1 MYILKNAIKNIGR
14 NKGRNILLLSLSL
27 FIITMSVVSMMLN
40 DYANKSADYY
50 RSTYGS
56 RVTIVESKK
65 DEIDK
70 EILLSFTESSLL
82 SKSEKRA
89 TVRIT
94 GNHLKVLDDDKTQFL
109 KWSAISDFEVE
120 ETFESGEKKII
131 EGKHISKS
139 NEVIISKR
147 LAELN
152 NLKVGDHLTI
162 GEQDKVL
169 LTIVG
174 IYNNVSLHAN
184 ENPSGDS
191 YTNVWNEIYTN
202 WETMKESPIFKE
214 KATCSIDLY
223 LKKPADI
230 SLLRTELLQKGM
242 PESYILT
249 QDLETYKEK
258 MQPVYQLQDISYKL
272 MYGVIGVGGIL
283 LILIS
288 VMGVRERKY
297 EVGVLRAIGMYKHH
311 IARGF
316 LYESFMMTTIALLI
330 SLIISVFCIVPITM
344 NMLIGTH
351 LSEMI
356 HVTLSYKDILY
367 STFLSLTLALISSL
381 GGLFVIMRYS
391 PRRIITEKD

>member
-1 MYILKNAIKNIGR
+1 MYILKNAIKNIAR

-40 DYANKSADYY
+40 HYANKSADYY
-50 RSTYGS
+50 TSTYGS
-56 RVTIVESKK
+56 RVTIIESHK

-82 SKSEKRA
+82 SKSEKRGTA
-89 TVRIT
+89 RIN
-94 GNHLKVLDDDKTQFL
+94 GNYIKVLDDDKTQFL
-109 KWSAISDFEVE
+109 KWSATSDSGVDEA
-120 ETFESGEKKII
+120 FESGEKKII
-131 EGKHISKS
+131 KGKQISKS
-139 NEVIISKR
+139 NEVLISKR

-162 GEQDKVL
+162 GDNDKVL

-202 WETMKESPIFKE
+202 WQTMKESPIFKE
-214 KATCSIDLY
+214 KATCTVELY
-223 LKKPADI
+223 LKNPNDMN
-230 SLLRTELLQKGM
+230 LLRIELLKKGM

-272 MYGVIGVGGIL
+272 MYGVIGVGGLL

-316 LYESFMMTTIALLI
+316 LYESFIMTTIALLI
-330 SLIISVFCIVPITM
+330 SLVISVVCIVPIIM
-344 NMLIGTH
+344 NM
-351 LSEMI
+351 I
-356 HVTLSYKDILY
+356 HIHETIRVTLSYKDILY
-367 STFLSLTLALISSL
+367 SICLSLTLALISSL
-381 GGLFVIMRYS
+381 GGLFVIMRYN
-391 PRRIITEKD
+391 PRRIIAEKDS